1 MEYGPEDI
9 AAWCDTILPT
19 LYNPGLFDDEE
30 ITNDVW
36 NMLEQ
41 EASELGPE
49 KEALLDAAA
58 DWFRQHRE
66 LEVDSLQ
73 TLTEAQIKAILD
85 TPQTVQHSADW
96 YTQRRNRLTAS
107 EFSNVL
113 TGSRERLLKT
123 KLDTTSQDRPLQS
136 PVALAQA
143 DGEMIATS
151 WGHRFEPIVR
161 SIYEL
166 ELAGPN
172 TVCDTL
178 GRFTHR
184 TYPWLSASPDG
195 IVTKGPLA
203 GRLREIKAPKNRQ
216 PDTYVPSEYYVQ
228 MQIQMEV
235 CDLEAVDFVEAQF
248 GQQVMY
254 SINQQDQEDFLDI
267 EKLPPA
273 KWYGMI
279 AVYGDLDTPS
289 TWSYKYGEP
298 AESIEDLMQPEP
310 SDQPLL
316 EVAVWYLKGWYPR
329 TVLRNPNW
337 WGSVGQPAAEL
348 FWAEVLSRRES
359 IQDTI
364 DIHDSEDSVAGWLGS

>member
-1 MEYGPEDI
+1 MEDSTMDSEDI

-41 EASELGPE
+41 EASELGPG
-49 KEALLDAAA
+49 KDTLLDAAA

-73 TLTEAQIKAILD
+73 PLSEAQIKKILD

-96 YTQRRNRLTAS
+96 YAQRRNRLTAS

-203 GRLREIKAPKNRQ
+203 GRLLEIKAPKNRQ

-248 GQQVMY
+248 GQEEEG
-254 SINQQDQEDFLDI
+254 DAT
-267 EKLPPA
+267 PA
-273 KWYGMI
+273 YVVEARWKGRI
-279 AVYGDLDTPS
+279 HVYGYTDDPT
-289 TWSYKYGEP
+289 TWTYRYSAPVEDMEDAVVEP
-298 AESIEDLMQPEP
+298 APDL
-310 SDQPLL
+310 PLL
-316 EVAVWYLKGWYPR
+316 ESSIWWLKGWYPR
-329 TVLRNPNW
+329 TVLRNRSW
-337 WGSVGQPAAEL
+337 WETVGWPEAEL
-348 FWAEVLSRRES
+348 FWTQVMSARES
-359 IQDTI
+359 NTTSDTKT
-364 DIHDSEDSVAGWLGS
+364 VWLGS

>member
-1 MEYGPEDI
+1 MEDPEDI
-9 AAWCDTILPT
+9 AGWCETVLPT
-19 LYNPGLFDDEE
+19 FYNPGLFDDEE

-36 NMLEQ
+36 GLLEQ
-41 EASELGPE
+41 EASHLGPE
-49 KEALLDAAA
+49 KDALLDAAA

-66 LEVDSLQ
+66 LEIDSLQ
-73 TLTEAQIKAILD
+73 SLSEAQIKTILD
-85 TPQTVQHSADW
+85 TPQTAQHSADW

-113 TGSRERLLKT
+113 TGSRERLLKS
-123 KLDTTSQDRPLQS
+123 KLDTTQDRPMQS
-136 PVALAQA
+136 QVALAQA

-203 GRLREIKAPKNRQ
+203 GRLLEIKAPKNRQ

-235 CDLEAVDFVEAQF
+235 CDLEAVDFIEAQF

-254 SINQQDQEDFLDI
+254 TINGTDDDDL
-267 EKLPPA
+267 EKLPKA

-279 AVYGDLDTPS
+279 LVYGDIDATS

-298 AESIEDLMQPEP
+298 VDSLEDLMQPP
-310 SDQPLL
+310 SCDQPLL
-316 EVAVWYLKGWYPR
+316 EVVVWYLKGWYPR

-337 WGSVGQPAAEL
+337 WANVGQPAAEL
-348 FWAEVLSRRES
+348 FWAEVLSRRE
-359 IQDTI
+359 INQETNQDTI
-364 DIHDSEDSVAGWLGS
+364 DSEVGGWLGS